1 MNLPVMNRLRQMY
14 RKKKLKSVQLKN
26 KNKEKPGE
34 NPGFLFMENKEGLS
48 FLKSGWGFKE
58 RKGPSPHIGEFQDP

>member
-1 MNLPVMNRLRQMY
+1 MEKCSREKLVDEEAIRMNLPVMNRLRQMY

-34 NPGFLFMENKEGLS
+34 NPGFFYCT
-48 FLKSGWGFKE
+48 FVLKVVY
-58 RKGPSPHIGEFQDP
+58 IL

>member
-1 MNLPVMNRLRQMY
+1 MEYDLAKEIDGQAAATEMNRLRQMY

-34 NPGFLFMENKEGLS
+34 NPGFFYCT
-48 FLKSGWGFKE
+48 FVLKVVY
-58 RKGPSPHIGEFQDP
+58 IL

>member
-1 MNLPVMNRLRQMY
+1 MNRLRQMY

-34 NPGFLFMENKEGLS
+34 NPGFFYCT
-48 FLKSGWGFKE
+48 FVLKVVY
-58 RKGPSPHIGEFQDP
+58 IL